1 MSFDQAAIMLILGT
15 MLVVYASERFRVE
28 VVAMS
33 GLAAAFAIG
42 VVPGTSVFA
51 GFASPAVIT
60 VVEILLVVAALANA
74 RSLDGISRKL
84 TVGLKSE
91 TAVTSFLCVTGAV
104 VSVFMNNI
112 GALALI
118 FPIAISLCARADI
131 APARV
136 LMPLSFATLLGG
148 MCSLTGTPANLV
160 VNEWMAA
167 ETGRNLGYFE
177 LAQVGGPLAVF
188 GILCLVLVTPR
199 IFGRFAAADGSPGDA
214 GPSDFL
220 AERRLASNS
229 RFLGLH
235 IAEFEMK
242 SALRLHGVVRHG
254 AHVFARRQDIVLSAG
269 DILMVEG
276 AISLLEELESDG
288 EIEPPHHYPDEDTVE
303 LIVMPDS
310 LLLGSRVEDL
320 EAMSAPSARVAALA
334 SRRGRVEGRFTDLPL
349 SMGDV
354 LVLTGA
360 RDSIRQLAG
369 ECGLLALSPRRLMR
383 RQKSALAGVGIF
395 AIGVVVTAF
404 GLLQV
409 EIAFGAVVL
418 ALAMTGILNLRTAL
432 ADVNWGIVILLACMI
447 PLGLAVEET
456 GAARVISDHLADLLP
471 FGEPLVV
478 VLAVLAMAVAIT
490 PFVDNVSTAV
500 VLSPIAAG
508 LATRTGTPVEP
519 LLIAVAI
526 GASLDFLTPFGH
538 HNNAVVMGA
547 GGYRFSD
554 FPRLGVPLTLVCLA
568 VAAAV
573 FAIMFAM

>member
-1 MSFDQAAIMLILGT
+1 MSIEQAGIMIILLA
-15 MLVVYASERFRVE
+15 MLAAYASERFRVE

-33 GLAAAFAIG
+33 GLAVAFASGI
-42 VVPGTSVFA
+42 VPVNSVFA

-60 VVEILLVVAALANA
+60 VVEILLVVAALSSTRA
-74 RSLDGISRKL
+74 LDGLARQLTTKL
-84 TVGLKSE
+84 KTEFAILL
-91 TAVTSFLCVTGAV
+91 FLCIAGAA

-112 GALALI
+112 GALALL
-118 FPIAISLCARADI
+118 FPIAISLCAKSGI

-160 VNEWMAA
+160 VNEWMAG

-177 LAQVGGPLAVF
+177 LAQVGAPLALF
-188 GILCLVLVTPR
+188 GMLWLVLGSPR
-199 IFGRFAAADGSPGDA
+199 LFARFSAEGGAPGDA
-214 GPSDFL
+214 GSSDFL
-220 AERRLASNS
+220 AERTLLPES
-229 RFLGLH
+229 RFVGMH
-235 IAEFEMK
+235 VAEFEQ
-242 SALRLHGVVRHG
+242 SSGLSLHGVVRHG
-254 AHVFARRQDIVLSAG
+254 AHVFARRQDIVLSSG
-269 DILMVEG
+269 DTLMVEG
-276 AISLLEELESDG
+276 SVDLIEELEV
-288 EIEPPHHYPDEDTVE
+288 ERAFATPAQRPDEETVE
-303 LIVMPDS
+303 LIVMPES

-320 EAMSAPSARVAALA
+320 EALSGRSTQVVALA

-354 LVLTGA
+354 LVMTGG
-360 RDSIRQLAG
+360 RDAIRQLAG

-383 RQKSALAGVGIF
+383 RKRHTLTGVGIF
-395 AIGVVVTAF
+395 AVGVLATAF
-404 GLLQV
+404 GLLPV

-418 ALAMTGILNLRTAL
+418 ALAITGILNLRTAL
-432 ADVNWGIVILLACMI
+432 SEVNWGIVILLACMI

-456 GAARVISDHLADLLP
+456 GAARIIADNIADILP
-471 FGEPLVV
+471 LGEPLVV

-490 PFVDNVSTAV
+490 PFVDNVSTTV

-547 GGYRFSD
+547 GGYRFMD
-554 FPRLGVPLTLVCLA
+554 FPRLGAPLTLICLT
-568 VAAAV
+568 VAAGV
-573 FAIMFAM
+573 FAVMLTI

>member
-1 MSFDQAAIMLILGT
+1 MTFDQAAIMLILGT

-28 VVAMS
+28 VVAMA

-42 VVPGTSVFA
+42 VVPITSVFA

-60 VVEILLVVAALANA
+60 VVEILLVVAALSNA
-74 RSLDGISRKL
+74 RALDSISRKL
-84 TVGLKSE
+84 TAKLKSE
-91 TAVTSFLCVTGAV
+91 TAVLLFLCISGAGI
-104 VSVFMNNI
+104 SVFMNNI
-112 GALALI
+112 GALALM
-118 FPIAISLCARADI
+118 FPIAISLCARLGI

-148 MCSLTGTPANLV
+148 MSSLTGTPANLV
-160 VNEWMAA
+160 VNEWMVGQ
-167 ETGRNLGYFE
+167 TGRNLGYFE
-177 LAQVGGPLAVF
+177 LAQVGVPLAIF
-188 GILCLVLVTPR
+188 GILCLVWLSPR
-199 IFGRFAAADGSPGDA
+199 IFARYAAIDGSPGDA

-220 AERRLASNS
+220 AERALASTS

-235 IAEFEMK
+235 IAEFEQM
-242 SALRLHGVVRHG
+242 SGLCLHGVVRHG
-254 AHVFARRQDIVLSAG
+254 AHVFARRQDIVLAAG
-269 DILMVEG
+269 DTLMVEG
-276 AISLLEELESDG
+276 AISLLEELESEG
-288 EIEPPHHYPDEDTVE
+288 EIEPPPHHFDEETVE

-320 EAMSAPSARVAALA
+320 EALSGPSVRVVALA

-360 RDSIRQLAG
+360 RDAIRQLAG

-383 RQKSALAGVGIF
+383 RQKNPLAGVGIF
-395 AIGVVVTAF
+395 AVGVLATAF
-404 GLLQV
+404 GLLPV

-456 GAARVISDHLADLLP
+456 GAARVISDYLADLLP
-471 FGEPLVV
+471 LGEPLVV

-508 LATRTGTPVEP
+508 LATRTATPVEP
-519 LLIAVAI
+519 LLIAVVI

-547 GGYRFSD
+547 GGYRFMD
-554 FPRLGVPLTLVCLA
+554 FPRLGAPLTLICLA
-568 VAAAV
+568 VASAV
-573 FAIMFAM
+573 FAFMFAM